1 LAHEGGARAPSKDL
15 RKNPATATEP
25 HPGGGVVKCLTTV
38 RIALTGRGIPE
49 YRASVVTVKAWQK
62 TKRKGA
68 SWTPPDDTPIAR
80 VRLPSRLRNVLEAAG
95 LKTIGEVR
103 ETADDTLLSSYD
115 FSKGSVVPL
124 REILGLPSCHGVRPA
139 RRG

>member
-1 LAHEGGARAPSKDL
+1 MSDHRPDCADGTRHCGISGKRRHGEGVAEKE
-15 RKNPATATEP
+15 TEMSELDP
-25 HPGGGVVKCLTTV
+25 T
-38 RIALTGRGIPE
+38 PE
-49 YRASVVTVKAWQK
+49 L
-62 TKRKGA
+62 
-68 SWTPPDDTPIAR
+68 PDDTPIAR
-80 VRLPSRLRNVLEAAG
+80 VRLPIRIRNVLEAG
-95 LKTIGEVR
+95 LKTIGEVH